1 MKTDKVSGK
10 SAEVVDLAAMAVN
23 EVRLVGRVS
32 RDPEK
37 RTLPSGDEMWTFML
51 VVPRPP
57 GGRSKQS
64 VDAIDCV
71 VWGGRVRASVATWAA
86 DDVVEVSGPLR
97 KRFYQGGGGAASRVE
112 VEVTAGRMV
121 RRGAATRREATG

>member
-1 MKTDKVSGK
+1 MKTDKASGK
-10 SAEVVDLAAMAVN
+10 APETSELAAVGVN

-32 RDPEK
+32 RDPE
-37 RTLPSGDEMWTFML
+37 RRVLPSGDEMWTFLL
-51 VVPRPP
+51 VVPRAP
-57 GGRSKQS
+57 GGRSKQT
-64 VDAIDCV
+64 VDALDCV
-71 VWGGRVRASVATWAA
+71 VWGGRVRSSVAGWGA

-121 RRGAATRREATG
+121 RRATATRREATG

>member
-1 MKTDKVSGK
+1 MKRDKVSGK
-10 SAEVVDLAAMAVN
+10 APEASEPTVVGIN

-32 RDPEK
+32 RDPE
-37 RTLPSGDEMWTFML
+37 RRVLPSGDEMWTFLL

-57 GGRSKQS
+57 GGRSKQT
-64 VDAIDCV
+64 VDALDCV
-71 VWGGRVRASVATWAA
+71 VWGGRVRSSVSGWSA

-121 RRGAATRREATG
+121 RRASATRREATG

>member
-1 MKTDKVSGK
+1 MKTDKLSGK
-10 SAEVVDLAAMAVN
+10 APEDRELAAVGVN
-23 EVRLVGRVS
+23 EVRLMGRVS
-32 RDPEK
+32 RDPAK
-37 RTLPSGDEMWTFML
+37 RVLPSGDEMWTFLL

-57 GGRSKQS
+57 GGRSKQT
-64 VDAIDCV
+64 VDALDCV
-71 VWGGRVRASVATWAA
+71 VWGGRVRTSVAGWAA

-121 RRGAATRREATG
+121 RRASASRREATG